1 MATIDEIKQSAVA
14 IRDATEIGENTAERV
29 GGVLVSLLEV
39 LTQLQTDLSG
49 KADSSSLKE
58 ANEAIGLVSKSV
70 DVLTKNMSQ
79 KLDKSTVSQALV
91 NDDTKIA
98 SSSAVYSKIEELTKS
113 VGEKIAEIKKEISD
127 LVIPKLAHMTEP
139 EYESLENKDDETYY
153 FLTEE

>member
-58 ANEAIGLVSKSV
+58 VSGAIDLVNRSI
-70 DVLTKNMSQ
+70 DVLKDNIAK
-79 KLDKSTVSQALV
+79 KLDKSTVSQSLV
-91 NDDTKIA
+91 NDNTKIA
-98 SSSAVYSKIEELTKS
+98 SSSAVYSQIAELTKS
-113 VGEKIAEIKKEISD
+113 VGDKITEIKKEISD
-127 LVIPKLAHMTEP
+127 LVIPKLAHMTESA
-139 EYESLENKDDETYY
+139 YEALESKDDDTYY